1 MATQSNPP
9 EQSYSVSPQTSQQ
22 SSRIVPGHTVRKMR
36 ELLIYE
42 QELDHVGLLNS
53 LASGFFSAASG
64 CFLFVIGLV
73 TNAVMQDKLSE
84 KGVALLQ
91 FGIPLGIVL
100 GVGFT
105 MAGGWSWV
113 TKRTMISELK
123 KQAIG
128 IDQPI
133 QSPMPPAARGV
144 IPSISDTS
152 GRQP

>member
-1 MATQSNPP
+1 MATQTNPP
-9 EQSYSVSPQTSQQ
+9 DQSFSVSPQPSQQ
-22 SSRIVPGHTVRKMR
+22 SSRIEHAHTVRKMR

-64 CFLFVIGLV
+64 CILFVIGLV
-73 TNAVMQDKLSE
+73 TNAAMQDKLSE

-100 GVGFT
+100 GFAFT
-105 MAGGWSWV
+105 GAGLWAWA
-113 TKRTMISELK
+113 TKRTKLSELK
-123 KQAIG
+123 KQAID
-128 IDQPI
+128 IDQTV
-133 QSPMPPAARGV
+133 QSPMPPAAQSA

-152 GRQP
+152 ERRP